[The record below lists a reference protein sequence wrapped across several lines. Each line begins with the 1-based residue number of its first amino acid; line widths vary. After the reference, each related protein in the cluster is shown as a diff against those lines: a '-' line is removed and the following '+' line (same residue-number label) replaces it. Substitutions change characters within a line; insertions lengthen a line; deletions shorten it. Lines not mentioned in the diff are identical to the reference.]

1 MRAILI
7 ALLMLAG
14 ATAHAQ
20 LVTKGF
26 LGATN
31 AVFNTRINAANATN
45 ATQTAAIAAL
55 ISGQVAVSNLLAMGI
70 TNIIAGAN
78 VTIATNSG
86 ALVISSSGATNNIPV
101 LQGTNLQFE
110 VAEFDFLSIGV
121 LIPTN
126 TVYVAETNTAT
137 TVAEGT
143 NFVADFNYSEQ
154 IITVT
159 NAVNFI
165 HGTNLWG
172 GANEC
177 LSGHRVDE
185 LFGRESNAGYS
196 CGMERGTQFPDDH
209 HQRNHS
215 AIGSQELWR
224 LISNEHSGWRCS
236 VLALRRWCAG
246 L

>member
-1 MRAILI
+1 MKIILFILLAITVT
-7 ALLMLAG
+7 
-14 ATAHAQ
+14 TAHAQ

-55 ISGQVAVSNLLAMGI
+55 ISGQVSVSNLLAMGI
-70 TNIIAGAN
+70 TNIIAGVN

-86 ALVISSSGATNNIPV
+86 TLVISSSGSGATNNIPV

-110 VAEFDFLSIGV
+110 IAEFDFLSIGV

-126 TVYVAETNTAT
+126 TVYVATTNTAT

-165 HGTNLWG
+165 HGTNLWEAPTNAYLVIALINFS
-172 GANEC
+172 GANQTLAVPAAWKEA
-177 LSGHRVDE
+177 LNFPTVIT
-185 LFGRESNAGYS
+185 N
-196 CGMERGTQFPDDH
+196 GTILQ
-209 HQRNHS
+209 
-215 AIGSQELWR
+215 
-224 LISNEHSGWRCS
+224 
-236 VLALRRWCAG
+236 LALKNYGGLSQTNILAG
-246 L
+246 ADQF

>member
-55 ISGQVAVSNLLAMGI
+55 ISGQVSVSNLLAMGI
-70 TNIIAGAN
+70 TNIIAGEN
-78 VTIATNSG
+78 VTITTNSG
-86 ALVISSSGATNNIPV
+86 ALVISSSGSGATNNIPV

-110 VAEFDFLSIGV
+110 VADFDFLNIGV

-126 TVYVAETNTAT
+126 TVYVATTNTAT
-137 TVAEGT
+137 TAEGT

-172 GANEC
+172 APTNAYLAIALMNFSGANQTLAIPAAWKEA
-177 LSGHRVDE
+177 LSFPTVITNGTI
-185 LFGRESNAGYS
+185 LQLALKNYGGLSQTNILAGA
-196 CGMERGTQFPDDH
+196 TQF
-209 HQRNHS
+209 
-215 AIGSQELWR
+215 
-224 LISNEHSGWRCS
+224 
-236 VLALRRWCAG
+236 
-246 L
+246 